1 VVITKSKSKEE
12 KKQMRTDCTNNV
24 YNVNDQGDDVGNS
37 SSINANE
44 QPNRVTKDIEDRRS
58 VEGSIVVVAKCPIPG
73 KSKTRLI
80 PLLGKEGSV
89 RLARSMLSDVL
100 KTIDGCVSVDN

>member
-1 VVITKSKSKEE
+1 
-12 KKQMRTDCTNNV
+12 MTNN
-24 YNVNDQGDDVGNS
+24 QCDDVGNNNS
-37 SSINANE
+37 TSINANE
-44 QPNRVTKDIEDRRS
+44 MGIENRCS

-100 KTIDGCVSVDN
+100 KTIDGCVSLYNRKYCTEQSKEAPYSLLPS